1 MMEHARRPSSK
12 ALKMAALGILL
23 LATAGGTAASASSA
37 HGGPDAEVIHAV
49 RTTEDRAALDLG
61 TPCNSL
67 GDQVVFT
74 ARFDVNGQTI
84 GFDGGV
90 CTLVR
95 LPQVYQCVATNSL
108 PKGQLTA
115 QALVDFEKSG
125 PFNFAITGG
134 TQRYQTAQGS
144 VRVVFGQEHDQVTF
158 RIITRSSRHD

>member
-1 MMEHARRPSSK
+1 MRHASRPSRK
-12 ALKMAALGILL
+12 ALTITAIGMLL
-23 LATAGGTAASASSA
+23 LAIAGGTAASASPTRA
-37 HGGPDAEVIHAV
+37 GRDIEVIRAV

-61 TPCNSL
+61 TPGSSL

-95 LPQVYQCVATNSL
+95 LPQIYQCIATNSL

-115 QALVDFEKSG
+115 QALVDFENSG

-134 TQRYQTAQGS
+134 TQDYQTARGS
-144 VRVVFGQEHDQVTF
+144 VQIIFGANNDQVTF
-158 RIITRSSRHD
+158 RIITGPSPRT